1 MGLANA
7 KSSGNQHRANGTS
20 SFAIMLLNLCQ
31 MGNAISIA
39 AENYL
44 LRIEVREFASNKIK
58 SKDQEHA
65 QTALGSFRKRQVKK
79 HRFIGSAIASTCLP
93 QSLKLGCEASNSQ
106 NTRKHILKDLSH

>member
-1 MGLANA
+1 M
-7 KSSGNQHRANGTS
+7 SM
-20 SFAIMLLNLCQ
+20 I
-31 MGNAISIA
+31 
-39 AENYL
+39 

-93 QSLKLGCEASNSQ
+93 
-106 NTRKHILKDLSH
+106 